1 MEELNLYV
9 DYIHTKGLYLIQLY
23 KIDENGE
30 VLKYLE
36 RYTTH
41 NIHSAV
47 NKVKEITDRYPKITI
62 ISEDVGFNTHYMN
75 KVKISTLQQV
85 KDINKKN
92 NVNPNSKGKIKVYND
107 GDIVEKINILYR
119 DIKNE

>member
-9 DYIHTKGLYLIQLY
+9 DYINTKDLYLIQLY
-23 KIDENGE
+23 KIDENEE
-30 VLKYLE
+30 VLEYLE

-41 NIHSAV
+41 NVYGAV
-47 NKVKEITDRYPKITI
+47 NKAKEIADRYPKITI
-62 ISEDVGFNTHYMN
+62 ISEDISFNTHYMN
-75 KVKISTLQQV
+75 KVKISTIQQV

-92 NVNPNSKGKIKVYND
+92 NVNPNSKEKIKVYND

-119 DIKNE
+119 DIKNK

>member
-30 VLKYLE
+30 VLEYLE

-41 NIHSAV
+41 NIHSV
-47 NKVKEITDRYPKITI
+47 MNKVKEITDRYPNVTI
-62 ISEDVGFNTHYMN
+62 ISENVDFNTHYMN
-75 KVKISTLQQV
+75 KVKIFTLQQV

-92 NVNPNSKGKIKVYND
+92 NVNPNSKEKIKVYNY
-107 GDIVEKINILYR
+107 GDIVEKINILYG

>member
-30 VLKYLE
+30 VLEYLE

-41 NIHSAV
+41 NVHSAV
-47 NKVKEITDRYPKITI
+47 NKSKEIADRHPKITI
-62 ISEDVGFNTHYMN
+62 ISEDMSFNVYYMN
-75 KVKISTLQQV
+75 K
-85 KDINKKN
+85 
-92 NVNPNSKGKIKVYND
+92 
-107 GDIVEKINILYR
+107 
-119 DIKNE
+119 

>member
-1 MEELNLYV
+1 MKELNLYV

-23 KIDENGE
+23 KIDENEE
-30 VLKYLE
+30 VLEYLE

-41 NIHSAV
+41 NVYGAV
-47 NKVKEITDRYPKITI
+47 NKVKEITNRYPKITI
-62 ISEDVGFNTHYMN
+62 ISEDMNFNTHYMN
-75 KVKISTLQQV
+75 KVKISTIQQV

-92 NVNPNSKGKIKVYND
+92 NVNPNSKEKIKVYND

-119 DIKNE
+119 DIKNK